1 MRRLEITNAPTM
13 RYLFQLEIERSDES
27 RYDHRLHGV
36 LLVAQGLSCSKVAN
50 LLGHTTKTI
59 ENWVNRFNS
68 NGFNALRDEK
78 HTGRPSKI
86 SVSDLEKIDRDIR
99 LDPQD
104 LGYNQNLWD
113 GKLLS
118 HHIKMKYGIL
128 LSVRQ
133 CQRLFHKLGF
143 RQRIPR
149 PISSKG
155 DPIKQDEF
163 KKIKDAC

>member
-1 MRRLEITNAPTM
+1 MRRLEIINAPTM
-13 RYLFQLEIERSDES
+13 TYLFQLEIERSDES

-36 LLVAQGLSCSKVAN
+36 LLVAQGLSCSKVAH
-50 LLGHTTKTI
+50 LFGHTTKTI

-68 NGFNALRDEK
+68 NGFKALRDEK

-86 SVSDLEKIDRDIR
+86 SAAQLEKINAEIR
-99 LDPQD
+99 LDPHE

-118 HHIKMKYGIL
+118 HHIMVKYGIS

-149 PISSKG
+149 PISAKS
-155 DPIKQDEF
+155 DPIKQEDF
-163 KKIKDAC
+163 KKN

>member
-1 MRRLEITNAPTM
+1 MRRLGITNAKTM
-13 RYLFQLEIERSDES
+13 TYLFQLEIERSEES

-36 LLVAQGLSCSKVAN
+36 LLVAQGMTCSKVAN

-68 NGFNALRDEK
+68 AGFSALRDEK
-78 HTGRPSKI
+78 HTGRPSKL
-86 SVSDLEKIDRDIR
+86 SPEHFEKINVDLR
-99 LDPQD
+99 LDPMD

-118 HHIKMKYGIL
+118 HHINIKYGIS

-133 CQRLFHKLGF
+133 CQRIFHKLEF

-149 PISSKG
+149 PCSKKS
-155 DPIKQDEF
+155 DPAKQEEF
-163 KKIKDAC
+163 KKN